1 MVDYLKQYDTDN
13 KGALS
18 TEEVQAAIR
27 GAVRSEVSGKDFHRM
42 YSGMYRMM
50 EF

>member
-27 GAVRSEVSGKDFHRM
+27 GAVRSEVSGKDFQGM
-42 YSGMYRMM
+42 YSRMYRMM